1 MNKRKDNI
9 LIVGSGAI
17 GLLWYSHFHIHIQN
31 NDSVNCFLYQ
41 SPTRKPL
48 QNEIKFTSLSNKEYI
63 IPNRIITSDKEHP
76 IDIILICVK
85 SYQLNQAITDIKD
98 FISDDTL
105 VIITHNGLGAMNE
118 QSVQLL
124 QHNVV
129 LDLLTTHGSLKVEGN
144 EIIHTGSGIS
154 QLGLKSNFTKKHS
167 EHNIQK
173 KLIPLLNETLP
184 DVIWCDDILLKQ
196 WVKLTINCVINP
208 LTALF
213 DIKNGDISNENFTKT
228 IEQII
233 DEVTSVAHVMD
244 ISLHKE
250 ELLQTVLLVAK
261 NTSNNSS
268 SMRCD
273 VQEGRETE
281 VEYINGYIHRLGQEL
296 NIPTPKNTE
305 LYQKI
310 LAL

>member
-1 MNKRKDNI
+1 MNNQKYNV

-17 GLLWYSHFHIHIQN
+17 GMLWYSHFYIQS

-41 SPTRKPL
+41 SSTRKAL
-48 QNEIKFTSLSNKEYI
+48 QDKIKFTSLNNKKHI
-63 IPNRIITSDKEHP
+63 IPNRIITSDKNRP

-85 SYQLNQAITDIKD
+85 SYQLNQAITDIEAL
-98 FISDDTL
+98 ISDDTL
-105 VIITHNGLGAMNE
+105 VITTHNGLGAMNN
-118 QSVQLL
+118 QSAQLL
-124 QHNVV
+124 QNNVV
-129 LDLLTTHGSLKVEGN
+129 LDLLTTHGSLKVAEN
-144 EIIHTGSGIS
+144 EVIHTGSGTS
-154 QLGLKSNFTKKHS
+154 HLGLKFGCKEIHS
-167 EHNIQK
+167 GHNIQK
-173 KLIPLLNETLP
+173 TLIPLLNKTLP

-213 DIKNGDISNENFTKT
+213 DIKNGDISDDKFTKT

-233 DEVTSVAHVMD
+233 DEVISVAQVNNINLNKKD
-244 ISLHKE
+244 
-250 ELLQTVLLVAK
+250 LLQTVSLVAK
-261 NTSNNSS
+261 NTSKNSS

-273 VQEGRETE
+273 VQGNKETE
-281 VEYINGYIHRLGQEL
+281 VEYINGYIHKLGQEF

>member
-1 MNKRKDNI
+1 MNKRTDNI

-17 GLLWYSHFHIHIQN
+17 GLLWYSHFHIQN

-48 QNEIKFTSLSNKEYI
+48 QDKIKFTSLNNKKHI
-63 IPNRIITSDKEHP
+63 IPNRIITSHNDRP

-105 VIITHNGLGAMNE
+105 VITTHNGLGAMNE

-129 LDLLTTHGSLKVEGN
+129 LDLLTTHGSLKVAEN
-144 EIIHTGSGIS
+144 EITHTGSGVS
-154 QLGLKSNFTKKHS
+154 HLGPKFNVSTECTKNNLKET
-167 EHNIQK
+167 
-173 KLIPLLNETLP
+173 LIPLLNGTLP
-184 DVIWCDDILLKQ
+184 DVIWCDDILSKQ
-196 WVKLTINCVINP
+196 WVKLAINCVINP

-213 DIKNGDISNENFTKT
+213 DIKNGDIADDKFTKT

-233 DEVTSVAHVMD
+233 DEVISVAHVMN
-244 ISLHKE
+244 ISLNKKD
-250 ELLQTVLLVAK
+250 LLQTVLLVAK

-273 VQEGRETE
+273 VQGGRETE
-281 VEYINGYIHRLGQEL
+281 VNYINGYIHRLGQEL